1 MNALFSPIDFSFDFY
16 HLSESQSLG
25 PVFDELLL
33 KERLKEREKGTSI
46 SLDLRTVLR
55 VKQGRTTL
63 LAILPRDS

>member
-1 MNALFSPIDFSFDFY
+1 MNALFSPIDFSSDFY